1 MPTATKIASINT
13 PAMLLAMTIGS
24 VMLFPEGGALDSGVA
39 VGEAVTVL
47 IMILETAMVVEGM
60 GMEVVESMGMGELDG
75 SGTTLTQLEGK
86 LQP

>member
-1 MPTATKIASINT
+1 MPIATTIASINT

-24 VMLFPEGGALDSGVA
+24 VMLFSEGRVPDSGVA

-47 IMILETAMVVEGM
+47 IMMLETAMVVG
-60 GMEVVESMGMGELDG
+60 SMGTGELDS
-75 SGTTLTQLEGK
+75 SGTTLTQFEGK